1 MRVATLLP
9 VFLTFLVLAG
19 CASEE
24 PKPMPLPPTIVQLRI
39 EASPGINL
47 DGEGRPSPL
56 LLRVYQLRQT
66 AAFNGADF
74 FALYQNEQSVLGGD
88 VAGKEEF
95 ILRPGEKREL
105 SFEAKPEVT
114 AVGVFGAYRNL
125 DSAQWR
131 ASTAIP
137 PNTTSI
143 VKLRVTGDRLDLGS
157 PEATDEPP
165 VE

>member
-1 MRVATLLP
+1 MRVATFFP
-9 VFLTFLVLAG
+9 VLLTFLVLAG
-19 CASEE
+19 CASDE
-24 PKPMPLPPTIVQLRI
+24 PKPTPLPPTIVQLRI
-39 EASPGINL
+39 EALPGINL

-95 ILRPGEKREL
+95 IVRPGEKREL

-131 ASTAIP
+131 TSTAIP

-143 VKLRVTGDRLDLGS
+143 VKLRVSGDRLDLGS